1 MWRIRKRPFGP
12 VLLVE
17 GDLTADNEFYNRVGG
32 DRITSRQVDELIGI
46 ARGLIADD
54 AINQSEIEFLQKWL
68 VANLQVSDQ
77 PIIRVLYS
85 RIGEVLADGLA
96 DEEERRTLLDTLNS
110 LSNRDFELGED
121 LKPTSLPLCDPA
133 PTLIFSGQH
142 YCFTGTFG
150 CGQRKYCEKA
160 VTERG
165 AQAGSLTQQ
174 TNVLVI
180 GSYVTD
186 SWKHSSFGN
195 KISKAADL
203 RDKGLPICIVS
214 EPHWRSYL

>member
-1 MWRIRKRPFGP
+1 M
-12 VLLVE
+12 
-17 GDLTADNEFYNRVGG
+17 TADDEFYNRVGG

-46 ARGLIADD
+46 ARGLIADNE
-54 AINQSEIEFLQKWL
+54 INQSEIEFLQKWL
-68 VANLQVSDQ
+68 GANLQVSNQ
-77 PIIRVLYS
+77 PIIRVLYR
-85 RIGEVLADGLA
+85 RIGEILADGLA
-96 DEEERRTLLDTLNS
+96 DEEERRTLVDTLNS

-133 PTLIFSGQH
+133 PTLTFSGQR

-150 CGQRKYCEKA
+150 YGQRKYCEQA
-160 VTERG
+160 VVERG

-180 GSYVTD
+180 GAYVTD

-195 KISKAADL
+195 KISKAAEF
-203 RDKGLPICIVS
+203 REKGLPICIVS
-214 EPHWRSYL
+214 EPHWRSCL